1 MALRGD
7 WLPALAAFEAAARHQ
22 NFAHAATELHLTA
35 SAVSHHVRKLE
46 ERLGVVLFRRHA
58 RGVQLTPEGRRLA
71 DAAGSA
77 LTDIEGTL
85 RELRSDAD
93 DRDRVRIST
102 LHSLLHAWLM
112 PRLPAFADAF
122 PEIRL
127 EFDTGIG
134 LARFDAGGPDLAI
147 RHGPGHWPGLAAQH
161 VMDDALVPLAPPS
174 LAAGIERPADIA
186 RLPLVTD
193 LSRQGWHDWFRAA
206 GLFGARLDLRHRF
219 SDSTDA
225 MEASAHGLG
234 AVLGREKILAPWLE
248 GGRLQCLPGPRVP
261 TRWQYHV
268 VHPGH
273 RRLRRPAQCFVDWLL
288 AITLDERSGRR
299 TAEQAG
305 KLARPSATPLARRD
319 RR

>member
-22 NFAHAATELHLTA
+22 NFAHAAAELHLTA

-46 ERLGVVLFRRHA
+46 ERLGVSLFRRHA

-112 PRLPAFADAF
+112 PRLPAFAEAF
-122 PEIRL
+122 PDIRL
-127 EFDTGIG
+127 EFDTGIA
-134 LARFDAGGPDLAI
+134 LARFEAGGPDLAI
-147 RHGPGHWPGLAAQH
+147 RHGPGHWPGLAAYH

-174 LAAGIERPADIA
+174 LALGIETPADIA

-193 LSRQGWHDWFRAA
+193 LARQGWPDWFRAA
-206 GLFGARLDLRHRF
+206 GIPGARLDFRHSF

-225 MEASAHGLG
+225 MEASALGLG
-234 AVLGREKILAPWLE
+234 AALGREKILAPWVD
-248 GGRLQCLPGPRVP
+248 GGRLQRLPGPYVP
-261 TRWQYHV
+261 ARWQYHI
-268 VHPGH
+268 VHPAH
-273 RRLRRPAQCFVDWLL
+273 RRLRQPAQRFVDWLL
-288 AITLDERSGRR
+288 AATLDERTG
-299 TAEQAG
+299 EHVG
-305 KLARPSATPLARRD
+305 ARAAR
-319 RR
+319 